1 MSTDL
6 GRSRPYRHSRS
17 AAEGVILGSE
27 ETAALPREC
36 IVQAMSEDQKPT
48 NLEEL
53 LDRMEAA
60 AEEGDPV
67 TLDAILDE
75 VGRRSFGPLLLVAGL
90 ITLAPLIGDIPGVPT
105 TMGVIVFLIAVQL
118 LIGRDHFW
126 LPKWLLERSV
136 ASEKL
141 CKALKWARSPARF
154 VDRFLRPRLTT
165 LSEGAATYA
174 IAIVSIVIAAGMP
187 MMEVVPFSANIAGAA
202 LTALGLALIAHDGLL
217 ALIAF
222 LLTALTAGFV
232 VYNLL

>member
-1 MSTDL
+1 M
-6 GRSRPYRHSRS
+6 
-17 AAEGVILGSE
+17 
-27 ETAALPREC
+27 
-36 IVQAMSEDQKPT
+36 MSEDQEPK

-53 LDRMEAA
+53 LDRIGTA
-60 AEEGDPV
+60 AEETDPV

-105 TMGVIVFLIAVQL
+105 AMGVIVFLIAIQL
-118 LIGRDHFW
+118 LIGRDRFW
-126 LPKWLLERSV
+126 FPKWLLERSV

-141 CKALKWARSPARF
+141 CKALEWLRSPARF
-154 VDRFLRPRLTT
+154 VDRILRPRLRRF
-165 LSEGAATYA
+165 SDGPATYA
-174 IAIVSIVIAAGMP
+174 IAVVSMLIAAGMP